1 MRKKLFICALL
12 LLCLSC
18 PHTASGQQ
26 RSNEIHLNVTDRRKV
41 VSRSI
46 GRGLLLK
53 VVKERSERHEHF
65 GWRLEVV
72 RKPYRRA
79 SPNLL
84 YRNKAGY
91 GADQSQVYA
100 WHLAERQFPNER
112 ELRVR
117 GYPYT
122 VRVVLAD
129 CTVEGSGDEARFI
142 SGELRI
148 SWERN
153 R

>member
-1 MRKKLFICALL
+1 MHKTLFICALL
-12 LLCLSC
+12 LLFLSC
-18 PHTASGQQ
+18 PRAVSGQQ
-26 RSNEIHLNVTDRRKV
+26 TGNAIQLDVTDRRKV
-41 VSRSI
+41 VTRSI

-72 RKPYRRA
+72 RKPYRHA

-112 ELRVR
+112 ELKVR

-129 CTVEGSGDEARFI
+129 CAVEGSGAEARFI
-142 SGELRI
+142 SGEMRI
-148 SWERN
+148 SWERH